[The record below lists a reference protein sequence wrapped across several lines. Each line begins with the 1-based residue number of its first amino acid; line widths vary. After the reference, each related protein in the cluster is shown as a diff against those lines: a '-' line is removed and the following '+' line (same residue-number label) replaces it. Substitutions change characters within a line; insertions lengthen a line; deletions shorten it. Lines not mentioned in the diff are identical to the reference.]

1 MLSRLEYNDIRP
13 EKKGDVVLNNN
24 YILQSDKDML
34 GDSNLSID
42 VVRVSSGGNID
53 DLPIAMAYVPWQKW
67 NAAYSAEEALE
78 KGTVFPE
85 LYLPFRG
92 KGVGSCDS

>member
-42 VVRVSSGGNID
+42 VVRVSSGENID
-53 DLPIAMAYVPWQKW
+53 DFPIAMAY
-67 NAAYSAEEALE
+67 
-78 KGTVFPE
+78 VFPE

>member
-1 MLSRLEYNDIRP
+1 MLLHEEYNDIRP

-42 VVRVSSGGNID
+42 VVRVSKDDNID
-53 DLPIAMAYVPWQKW
+53 DFPIAMAYVPWQKW
-67 NAAYSAEEALE
+67 NGTYSAEEALE
-78 KGTVFPE
+78 HGTVFPE
-85 LYLPFRG
+85 LYLPFKGRG
-92 KGVGSCDS
+92 TGSCES